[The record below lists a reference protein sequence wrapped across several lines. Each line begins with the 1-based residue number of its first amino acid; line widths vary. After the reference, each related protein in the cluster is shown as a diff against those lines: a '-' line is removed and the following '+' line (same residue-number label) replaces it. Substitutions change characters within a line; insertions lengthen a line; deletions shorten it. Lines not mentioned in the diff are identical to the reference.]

1 MSSTPGPHDS
11 SMQHEAVILK
21 REKVMRRFEDE
32 NGEDL
37 FNDDGTVTN
46 VFDKSTWT
54 TAMEDEENRMLS
66 IFNTLIETNIRAAES
81 AGVLAD
87 KKREKSDEKP
97 KMNSSEAA
105 VFFSRISHSNFFAKA
120 NKPKELKPDDVKE
133 LLHLC
138 LPTADMKFTYDALSA
153 ACYAWRST
161 SSAQLPGE
169 DPYDIEL
176 ERELKLSKDEEFR
189 FRVAFSVIAGKE
201 DISPHDMIEEDSLV
215 DVFSAQGYS
224 MQPADME
231 YIQNLCEI
239 GEDGMINVDSALQ
252 AYELWRDDQLQ
263 LTTLKAIFNTLV
275 ADEKLHKGI
284 PDGYK
289 NKVVGR
295 TELSINALRRILN
308 SVLSNSGAD
317 KLTNDEVFDIAGEIS
332 SSINRTVTLQ
342 DFVRLF
348 NTHYKQRE
356 IAHM

>member
-120 NKPKELKPDDVKE
+120 N
-133 LLHLC
+133 
-138 LPTADMKFTYDALSA
+138 T
-153 ACYAWRST
+153 
-161 SSAQLPGE
+161 
-169 DPYDIEL
+169 
-176 ERELKLSKDEEFR
+176 
-189 FRVAFSVIAGKE
+189 
-201 DISPHDMIEEDSLV
+201 
-215 DVFSAQGYS
+215 
-224 MQPADME
+224 
-231 YIQNLCEI
+231 
-239 GEDGMINVDSALQ
+239 
-252 AYELWRDDQLQ
+252 
-263 LTTLKAIFNTLV
+263 
-275 ADEKLHKGI
+275 
-284 PDGYK
+284 
-289 NKVVGR
+289 
-295 TELSINALRRILN
+295 
-308 SVLSNSGAD
+308 
-317 KLTNDEVFDIAGEIS
+317 
-332 SSINRTVTLQ
+332 
-342 DFVRLF
+342 
-348 NTHYKQRE
+348 
-356 IAHM
+356 